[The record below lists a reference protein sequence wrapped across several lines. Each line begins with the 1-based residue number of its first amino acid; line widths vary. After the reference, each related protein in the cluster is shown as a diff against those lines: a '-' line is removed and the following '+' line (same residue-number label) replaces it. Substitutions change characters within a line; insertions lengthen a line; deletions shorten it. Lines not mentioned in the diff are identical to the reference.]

1 MNILYVFSL
10 QYEVDDLTAM
20 HAGLVSNA
28 CIEGHLATIEAGKAV
43 MRSLEFSHKQLVQR
57 YSQLKNAIDQASKRP
72 EESGIRCNRAILV
85 VPDLAPVHNPVA
97 IELKATMPS
106 KKNLSSHPAT
116 PRKPKGTVLS
126 PAAPSEPK
134 SKSSSN
140 KPKATGGGGGGGG
153 VPNIEELRAQ
163 IQEKI
168 AKELEDERLLKAG
181 PPIEER
187 VIPYAEKDPIAMVR
201 LITTITI
208 IIDICITAITITVSI
223 TINYTYTWSPDT
235 FTPAV
240 SIAILL

>member
-1 MNILYVFSL
+1 MNILYAFSL

-28 CIEGHLATIEAGKAV
+28 CIEGHLATIEAGKAD

-106 KKNLSSHPAT
+106 KKNMSSHPAT

-126 PAAPSEPK
+126 PAAPSEAK

-140 KPKATGGGGGGGG
+140 KTKATG

-223 TINYTYTWSPDT
+223 TINYTYTWSPD
-235 FTPAV
+235 V
-240 SIAILL
+240 SYLLFSLLYFHKLQKLI

>member
-1 MNILYVFSL
+1 MNINYVFSL

-28 CIEGHLATIEAGKAV
+28 CIEGHLATIEAGKAD

-106 KKNLSSHPAT
+106 KKNMSSHPAT

-126 PAAPSEPK
+126 PAAPSEAK

-140 KPKATGGGGGGGG
+140 KPKATG

-208 IIDICITAITITVSI
+208 IIDITTAITITVSI
-223 TINYTYTWSPDT
+223 TINYTYTWSPD
-235 FTPAV
+235 A
-240 SIAILL
+240 SHLLFPSQYFHKLQKLI

>member
-1 MNILYVFSL
+1 MNILYAFSL

-28 CIEGHLATIEAGKAV
+28 CIEGHLATIEAGKAD

-126 PAAPSEPK
+126 PAAPSEAK

-140 KPKATGGGGGGGG
+140 KPKATGGGGGG

-201 LITTITI
+201 LI
-208 IIDICITAITITVSI
+208 
-223 TINYTYTWSPDT
+223 
-235 FTPAV
+235 
-240 SIAILL
+240 ILSELIS